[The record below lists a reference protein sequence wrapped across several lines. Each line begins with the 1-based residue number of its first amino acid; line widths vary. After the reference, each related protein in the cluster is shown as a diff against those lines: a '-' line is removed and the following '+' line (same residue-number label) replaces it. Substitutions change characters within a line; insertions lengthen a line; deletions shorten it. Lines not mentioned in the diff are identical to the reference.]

1 MIKVDTTAQRQN
13 GISVLLGVST
23 SKGYITFD
31 DILDV
36 ILDVIDRLE
45 LPLDDVDR
53 ISGQLLSVGCIIKET
68 NEQISVEESKED
80 FSDRSK
86 LDYEVIY
93 AEVLALD
100 PSLAEYIKCLRQI
113 RPPALRETE
122 NLIYQAKNGNEYA
135 KTRIVTMYLKVVV
148 RIALWASKK
157 YKIPVEDAIQNGN
170 IGLVI
175 AVGKFESL
183 SDNKFSTYAPW
194 WIRQIISREAPT
206 VNPLIYFPAYIK
218 EKLFELYDIVFE
230 HKCEKCTDYSFC
242 EELVALVMNK
252 SQVDY
257 STAIRYLEYI
267 CPSSSIDDLF
277 DKNKDEIF
285 SDFGLMEYE
294 MLTKVNTNQASDT
307 ISELISHLK
316 PREQEVLQARFGFV
330 NNAPK
335 TLEQVG
341 QVIGVTRE
349 RVRQI
354 EVKAL
359 SQIKHSSGINLLKEL
374 Y

>member
-206 VNPLIYFPAYIK
+206 VNPLIYFPA
-218 EKLFELYDIVFE
+218 V
-230 HKCEKCTDYSFC
+230 
-242 EELVALVMNK
+242 
-252 SQVDY
+252 
-257 STAIRYLEYI
+257 
-267 CPSSSIDDLF
+267 SI
-277 DKNKDEIF
+277 
-285 SDFGLMEYE
+285 
-294 MLTKVNTNQASDT
+294 
-307 ISELISHLK
+307 H
-316 PREQEVLQARFGFV
+316 
-330 NNAPK
+330 
-335 TLEQVG
+335 
-341 QVIGVTRE
+341 
-349 RVRQI
+349 
-354 EVKAL
+354 
-359 SQIKHSSGINLLKEL
+359 
-374 Y
+374 

>member
-1 MIKVDTTAQRQN
+1 MDTTAQRQN
-13 GISVLLGVST
+13 GISQLLGVST

-36 ILDVIDRLE
+36 IDKLE

-53 ISGQLLSVGCIIKET
+53 ISGQLLSGGCIIKET
-68 NEQISVEESKED
+68 DEQISVEESKEV

-100 PSLAEYIKCLRQI
+100 PSLDGYIKYLRQI
-113 RPPALRETE
+113 RPPALRESE
-122 NLIYQAKNGNEYA
+122 NLIYQAKDGNEYA
-135 KTRIVTMYLKVVV
+135 KTRIITMYLKVVV

-157 YKIPVEDAIQNGN
+157 FKIPVENAIQDGN

-175 AVGKFESL
+175 AIDKF
-183 SDNKFSTYAPW
+183 DPKTDYKFSTYAPW
-194 WIRQIISREAPT
+194 WVRQNISREAPT
-206 VNPLIYFPAYIK
+206 INPLIYFPVHIK
-218 EKLFELYDIVFE
+218 EKLFELYDIVSE
-230 HKCEKCTDYSFC
+230 HICEECNDHDFC
-242 EELVALVMNK
+242 ESLVSLVMEK
-252 SQVDY
+252 SEVDH
-257 STAIRYLEYI
+257 STAQRYLEYI
-267 CPSSSIDDLF
+267 YPYSSIDDLLNE
-277 DKNKDEIF
+277 NKDEIF
-285 SDFGLMEYE
+285 SDFGLMESE
-294 MLTKVNTNQASDT
+294 IIAEINTKQIKDN

-316 PREQEVLQARFGFV
+316 PREQEVLHARFGFI
-330 NNAPK
+330 NNKPK

-341 QVIGVTRE
+341 LAIGVTRE

-354 EVKAL
+354 EAKAL
-359 SQIKHSSGINLLKEL
+359 KRLQQSSRINILKQF

>member
-1 MIKVDTTAQRQN
+1 MIEVDTTAQRQN
-13 GISVLLGVST
+13 GISQLLGVST

-31 DILDV
+31 DILNV
-36 ILDVIDRLE
+36 INKLE

-68 NEQISVEESKED
+68 NEPLSIEETKKD

-93 AEVLALD
+93 AEVLALN
-100 PSLAEYIKCLRQI
+100 PSLEGYIKYLRQI
-113 RPPALRETE
+113 RPPALREAET
-122 NLIYQAKNGNEYA
+122 LIYQAKDGNEYA

-157 YKIPVEDAIQNGN
+157 YKIPVEDAIQDGN
-170 IGLVI
+170 IGLVM
-175 AVGKFESL
+175 AVKKFEPL

-194 WIRQIISREAPT
+194 WIRQIISRQAPT

-218 EKLFELYDIVFE
+218 EKLFELYDIVFD
-230 HKCEKCTDYSFC
+230 HICENCNDHDFC
-242 EELVALVMNK
+242 EELVALVMKK
-252 SQVDY
+252 SEVNY
-257 STAIRYLEYI
+257 ATAIKYLEYL
-267 CPSSSIDDLF
+267 CPYYSIDNILDE
-277 DKNKDEIF
+277 NKDEVF
-285 SDFGLMEYE
+285 SDFGLTEYE
-294 MLTKVNTNQASDT
+294 MLAEINTNQVKDT
-307 ISELISHLK
+307 ISELISQLK
-316 PREQEVLQARFGFV
+316 PREEEVLLARYGFI
-330 NNAPK
+330 NNVPK
-335 TLEQVG
+335 TLEQIG
-341 QVIGVTRE
+341 LVIGVTRE

-359 SQIKHSSGINLLKEL
+359 SRLKHSSKINILRQF